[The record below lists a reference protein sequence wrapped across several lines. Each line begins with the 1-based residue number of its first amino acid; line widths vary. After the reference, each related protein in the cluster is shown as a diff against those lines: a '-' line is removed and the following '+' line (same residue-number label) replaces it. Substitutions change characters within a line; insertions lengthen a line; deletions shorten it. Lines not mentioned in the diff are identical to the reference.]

1 MMTRLKLIRVLNELA
16 AQGIWCISHRN
27 LGRLF
32 GEAGKGLT
40 VTLAR
45 HSKDQLI
52 TRLGKGFYLIPNAPR
67 PLNHLEQLANW
78 LRPDDWFYLSLESAL
93 HEADWISQIPNRLT
107 FMTSGR
113 SYVYDTPV
121 GIIEFV
127 HTERSP
133 EEWLP
138 QTRLN
143 DFRGIRIAPPEMALQ
158 DLKRVGRNL
167 DLVRPE
173 DERD

>member
-1 MMTRLKLIRVLNELA
+1 
-16 AQGIWCISHRN
+16 
-27 LGRLF
+27 
-32 GEAGKGLT
+32 
-40 VTLAR
+40 
-45 HSKDQLI
+45 
-52 TRLGKGFYLIPNAPR
+52 
-67 PLNHLEQLANW
+67 
-78 LRPDDWFYLSLESAL
+78 
-93 HEADWISQIPNRLT
+93 
-107 FMTSGR
+107 

-143 DFRGIRIAPPEMALQ
+143 DFRGIRIAPPELALQ